1 MAAKQKARVRRKLGC
16 LRGKMGAAELQLLAA
31 DRKEQ
36 EVLVSTGVPDFF
48 NHVPVEKAEAGVV
61 PHPPEDPRGHE
72 FMSPQNATAKPEC
85 RRGCGGKCN
94 RSAATSQLDPGSQLQ
109 I

>member
-16 LRGKMGAAELQLLAA
+16 LRGKMGAAELHF
-31 DRKEQ
+31 
-36 EVLVSTGVPDFF
+36 TFF

-94 RSAATSQLDPGSQLQ
+94 RSATTSQQDPGSQLQ